1 MIKNIIFDF
10 DGVILDSVPVKTE
23 AFRRLFD
30 AFDNKLV
37 EQLIEYH
44 LENGGKSR
52 YLKIEYFFVEILNK
66 SISQEEI
73 LKYAN
78 KYSEITKEELSNSKY
93 LIQEVLNFI
102 KNNHKKYNMHVASGA
117 DEEDLLYICEQL
129 NINQYFLSIYG
140 SPAVKNQI
148 VSNLLLE
155 NQYDT
160 NETILIG
167 DSKNDYDAAYENG
180 INFYGYNNKNISN
193 IINTNYIESFT
204 AFEKSL

>member
-1 MIKNIIFDF
+1 LIKNIIFDF

>member
-1 MIKNIIFDF
+1 LIKNIIFDF

-30 AFDNKLV
+30 AFNNKLV
-37 EQLIEYH
+37 EQLIKYH